1 MSYGG
6 GHRLDGMEPVSE
18 GHDASRDILN
28 RAVPTLQ
35 QFHEE
40 REVAMRNQEVER
52 NALDFTV
59 ARFRL
64 LAERWAHQS
73 ERAREEAYALAR
85 RQYTPGEEAA
95 VAEVA
100 RRNEIDP
107 YPHIG
112 RMVIYDEIQDE
123 RFATSERT
131 QYLMDITRASPP
143 PERQEEEEE
152 EEEAAA
158 EPSPTVAAGSNHG
171 NRTRD
176 LEMIASHANVV
187 GLNLPSD
194 LVALAY
200 DRNNGDLVDTL
211 TNLTEPIFRRE
222 LERELSERQEEEARA
237 RLRAPLTPAELAR
250 FRMVME
256 QEQQEMEEEEE
267 EQERFEQVA
276 QHFAIRDDVD
286 IVRAQDSLRQAAE
299 ALARS
304 QARAQRSIGAMRDS
318 HQEARAALGSFQGA
332 VAELVALRRAQ
343 VTATEVVA
351 TQPSPVQHVQF
362 LPNTGKSVRVRELAR
377 ASLTK
382 EREDLEEQMERMEIT
397 EGVYLERM
405 NALRDR
411 YNRASYGLALSADAS
426 TRAGNNLPFEMRR
439 PRAFETDS
447 SWAHEVHPAPL
458 DDEPPNNEIEEVD

>member
-18 GHDASRDILN
+18 DNDASRDILN

-40 REVAMRNQEVER
+40 REVAMRNQEAER
-52 NALDFTV
+52 NALDFTIV
-59 ARFRL
+59 RFRL

-73 ERAREEAYALAR
+73 ERAREEAYAL
-85 RQYTPGEEAA
+85 T
-95 VAEVA
+95 
-100 RRNEIDP
+100 RRNAIDP
-107 YPHIG
+107 DMTTG
-112 RMVIYDEIQDE
+112 RLMYYDEIQDE

-152 EEEAAA
+152 EEEEAAA
-158 EPSPTVAAGSNHG
+158 EPSPTVAVGSNRG
-171 NRTRD
+171 NRPRD
-176 LEMIASHANVV
+176 LEMIASHANVAS
-187 GLNLPSD
+187 LNLSPD

-200 DRNNGDLVDTL
+200 DRNSGDLVNTL
-211 TNLTEPIFRRE
+211 VHLTTPTIRSAH
-222 LERELSERQEEEARA
+222 ERELAQRREEEARA
-237 RLRAPLTPAELAR
+237 RERAPLTPAELER
-250 FRMVME
+250 FRMVMD

-267 EQERFEQVA
+267 EEEEDGV
-276 QHFAIRDDVD
+276 I
-286 IVRAQDSLRQAAE
+286 IRAQDALRQAAE

-304 QARAQRSIGAMRDS
+304 EARAQRSIGTMRDR
-318 HQEARAALGSFQGA
+318 HQEARNALGRFQGA

-343 VTATEVVA
+343 VAATEVAA
-351 TQPSPVQHVQF
+351 TQPSPRV
-362 LPNTGKSVRVRELAR
+362 LGKSVRVRELVR

-411 YNRASYGLALSADAS
+411 YNRAPYGLALSANAS
-426 TRAGNNLPFEMRR
+426 TRAGNNLPIEMRR

-447 SWAHEVHPAPL
+447 YLFNGNRPALADRSWAHEVHPAPL

>member
-152 EEEAAA
+152 EEE
-158 EPSPTVAAGSNHG
+158 
-171 NRTRD
+171 
-176 LEMIASHANVV
+176 
-187 GLNLPSD
+187 
-194 LVALAY
+194 
-200 DRNNGDLVDTL
+200 
-211 TNLTEPIFRRE
+211 
-222 LERELSERQEEEARA
+222 
-237 RLRAPLTPAELAR
+237 
-250 FRMVME
+250 
-256 QEQQEMEEEEE
+256 
-267 EQERFEQVA
+267 ERFEQVA